1 MKNIAVR
8 YALIVFA
15 ISVLWTLTEHFLGF
29 NTTRHDIGQYTR
41 QIPAFIFYGSIFFA
55 VGQLRKSQQNVLRY
69 GQGILLG
76 LKLTLIYSSLLT
88 IWYALYAEV
97 INKQFQSSLLAFREA
112 QYAQNGGS
120 ADKLAEQLRIDTL
133 SSGGSLGSYVLLFA
147 ILLLFGLTVSVI
159 ASLALRK
166 KPKLA

>member
-15 ISVLWTLTEHFLGF
+15 ISVAWTLTEHVLGF

-41 QIPAFIFYGSIFFA
+41 QIPAFIFYGSIVLA
-55 VGQLRKSQQNVLRY
+55 IWNLRKSQQNVLRY

-76 LKLTLIYSSLLT
+76 LKLTLIYSCLLT
-88 IWYALYAEV
+88 FWYALYAEV
-97 INKQFQSSLLAFREA
+97 INKQFQTTLLEFRRA
-112 QYAQNGGS
+112 QYAQSGAS
-120 ADKLAEQLRIDTL
+120 ADNLAEQLRIDTL
-133 SSGGSLGSYVLLFA
+133 SSGGSLGSYVLLIT
-147 ILLLFGLTVSVI
+147 ILILFGLTVSVI

>member
-15 ISVLWTLTEHFLGF
+15 ISVVWTLTEHALGF

-41 QIPAFIFYGSIFFA
+41 QVPAFIFYGSIVLA
-55 VGQLRKSQQNVLRY
+55 IWQLRKSQQNSLRY

-76 LKLTLIYSSLLT
+76 LNLTMIYASLLT

-112 QYAQNGGS
+112 QYAQSGAS
-120 ADKLAEQLRIDTL
+120 ADNLAEQLRIDTL

-147 ILLLFGLTVSVI
+147 ILLLFGLCVSVV
-159 ASLALRK
+159 AGLALRK
-166 KPKLA
+166 RPKLG